1 MSRAPA
7 TGGRARRSRAPAA
20 RGGSRDAPSAATRA
34 PRRHGRGDAL
44 DDVPAA
50 LRRAG
55 LTPRKAL
62 GQNFLVDDLA
72 LARIADAAR
81 VEPGDTVLEV
91 GAGPG
96 GLTAELVA
104 RVEPSGHVVAV
115 EIDEELADL
124 ARRRVPSERL
134 SVLAANVLDF
144 EAPELLAE
152 AGAAAPYVAVG
163 NLPYYITQPVLRR
176 MLEADPPPERIVVL
190 VQRELARRIVGGER
204 RESLLSLVVRLYG
217 DAELVL
223 ELPPSA
229 FWPPPKV
236 HSALVRVERTAQPP
250 LVFAA
255 GEREALLVLLRA
267 GFSAP
272 RKQLHNVLPGA
283 LALPV
288 DVLAPVLAEAGIEP
302 SLRAQ
307 HLALDDWERLLRVL
321 LARYPRAVEAG

>member
-1 MSRAPA
+1 MSPSPA
-7 TGGRARRSRAPAA
+7 KGGRARRSGTSAA
-20 RGGSRDAPSAATRA
+20 RGGKRGTRE
-34 PRRHGRGDAL
+34 RGKAVGSL
-44 DDVPAA
+44 PAE

-55 LTPRKAL
+55 LRPRQAL

-72 LARIADAAR
+72 LERIAEAAHLAH
-81 VEPGDTVLEV
+81 GDTVLEI

-96 GLTAELVA
+96 GLTAELVS
-104 RVEPSGHVVAV
+104 RVGTTGHVVAV

-134 SVLAANVLDF
+134 DVLAANVLDF

-152 AGAAAPYVAVG
+152 AGTTEPYIVVG

-176 MLEADPPPERIVVL
+176 MLEAQPPPERIVVL

-217 DAELVL
+217 EAELVL

-229 FWPPPKV
+229 FWPVPKV
-236 HSALVRVERTAQPP
+236 HSALVRIERSVRPP
-250 LVFAA
+250 LVLTP
-255 GEREALLVLLRA
+255 REQEGLLILLRA

-283 LALPV
+283 CGLPADALTTAMA
-288 DVLAPVLAEAGIEP
+288 DADIDP

-307 HLALDDWERLLRVL
+307 HLALADWDRLFRVL
-321 LARYPRAVEAG
+321 LARYPRALSVG